1 MALRGAIH
9 SGERRSVRPPKGKGP
24 REERPKLSGNR
35 TEGRVENRSKG
46 CFFIHVSAGWTMTQ
60 LQKTTLHP
68 LHAEAGARLI
78 DFGGWEMPVQYRS
91 QVEEHHAVRRTAG
104 IFDVGHMRA
113 VDVEGDDAEA
123 FLRGLLANDVAKLD
137 DGRALYSCMLN
148 ARGGVKD
155 DLIIYRRGAGRY
167 RAVLNAATAMADI
180 DWMAEHISGD
190 CRINLRDDRTIVA
203 LQGPKATELLPKL
216 VDAALADAAVALK
229 PFRCTEA
236 GDVFIGRTGY
246 TGEDG
251 FEVVLPVDAAADFW
265 RAAVDA
271 GAEPCGLGARDTLRL
286 EAGMNLYGQ
295 DMDEDTFP
303 AEAGLS
309 WTVALEPGDRDFVGR
324 AALEAADP
332 QRRLIGFVLEGRG
345 VMRGHMAVRFAN
357 GATGETT
364 SGSHSPTMGAS
375 IALARVEGHA
385 EGDAE
390 VCIRDR
396 WLPARVVKPP
406 FVRNGQVR
414 V

>member
-1 MALRGAIH
+1 
-9 SGERRSVRPPKGKGP
+9 
-24 REERPKLSGNR
+24 
-35 TEGRVENRSKG
+35 
-46 CFFIHVSAGWTMTQ
+46 MTQ

-113 VDVEGDDAEA
+113 VDIEGDDAEA

-216 VDAALADAAVALK
+216 VDATLADAAIALK

-295 DMDEDTFP
+295 DMD
-303 AEAGLS
+303 
-309 WTVALEPGDRDFVGR
+309 
-324 AALEAADP
+324 
-332 QRRLIGFVLEGRG
+332 
-345 VMRGHMAVRFAN
+345 
-357 GATGETT
+357 
-364 SGSHSPTMGAS
+364 
-375 IALARVEGHA
+375 
-385 EGDAE
+385 
-390 VCIRDR
+390 
-396 WLPARVVKPP
+396 
-406 FVRNGQVR
+406 
-414 V
+414 